1 MLEDNATIGGGGA
14 LFHSLDHIF
23 ICWGEGACHSAYEEI
38 GRQLAGVSFLVL
50 CRTDLGSS
58 GHQVIRLGDRDLYLL
73 SYLVSPVCF

>member
-1 MLEDNATIGGGGA
+1 MLEDNATIGGG

-50 CRTDLGSS
+50 CGTWGV
-58 GHQVIRLGDRDLYLL
+58 QVIRSSDLETGTFT
-73 SYLVSPVCF
+73 C